1 MRKQVPCQ
9 LILLL
14 GNSKEED
21 LGDAQPSLGTLN
33 LSFSTVQTLI
43 LRNIKVFKE
52 NKEEKQL
59 IPLVVIKLCKRQ
71 TLKAGLLSTYENI
84 CCSLLKLS

>member
-21 LGDAQPSLGTLN
+21 LGDAQPSLGTLK

-43 LRNIKVFKE
+43 LRNIKVFKD
-52 NKEEKQL
+52 NKEKQL

>member
-21 LGDAQPSLGTLN
+21 LGDAQPSLQTLN

-43 LRNIKVFKE
+43 LRNIKVFKD
-52 NKEEKQL
+52 NKEKQL

>member
-1 MRKQVPCQ
+1 VPCQ

-43 LRNIKVFKE
+43 LRNIKVFKV
-52 NKEEKQL
+52 NKEKQL

>member
-21 LGDAQPSLGTLN
+21 LGDAHPSLGTLK

-43 LRNIKVFKE
+43 LRNIKVFKD
-52 NKEEKQL
+52 NKEKQL

>member
-43 LRNIKVFKE
+43 LRNIKVFKD
-52 NKEEKQL
+52 NKEKQL

-71 TLKAGLLSTYENI
+71 TLKAGLLSNYENI

>member
-1 MRKQVPCQ
+1 MPCQ

-43 LRNIKVFKE
+43 LRNIKVFKD
-52 NKEEKQL
+52 NKEKQL

>member
-1 MRKQVPCQ
+1 MPCQ

-43 LRNIKVFKE
+43 LRNIKVFKV
-52 NKEEKQL
+52 NKEKQL

>member
-43 LRNIKVFKE
+43 LRNIKVFKD
-52 NKEEKQL
+52 NKEKQL
-59 IPLVVIKLCKRQ
+59 IPLVVIKLCKGQ
-71 TLKAGLLSTYENI
+71 TLKADLLSTYENI

>member
-43 LRNIKVFKE
+43 LRNIKVFKD
-52 NKEEKQL
+52 NKEKQL